1 MQAEEGL
8 HLPHDL
14 AAGGSRLEHL
24 PEEAL
29 TGQAQAVDA
38 MTAVGAFVFG
48 AEQGDGQQIAEVFL
62 ELAQSALAQGLS
74 GAAAQS
80 GQAATEGWEIRGV
93 QHRAVSI
100 PLY

>member
-8 HLPHDL
+8 HLAHDL

-38 MTAVGAFVFG
+38 MTAVGAFVLG

-62 ELAQSALAQGLS
+62 ELAQSGLAQGLS

-80 GQAATEGWEIRGV
+80 SQARAEGWKIRSMK
-93 QHRAVSI
+93 HRAVYI

>member
-8 HLPHDL
+8 HLAHDL

-38 MTAVGAFVFG
+38 ITAVGALVLG
-48 AEQGDGQQIAEVFL
+48 GEQWEGQQIAEVFL
-62 ELAQSALAQGLS
+62 ELAQSGLAQGLS

-80 GQAATEGWEIRGV
+80 GQAGAEGWEIRGV
-93 QHRAVSI
+93 QHRAVYI